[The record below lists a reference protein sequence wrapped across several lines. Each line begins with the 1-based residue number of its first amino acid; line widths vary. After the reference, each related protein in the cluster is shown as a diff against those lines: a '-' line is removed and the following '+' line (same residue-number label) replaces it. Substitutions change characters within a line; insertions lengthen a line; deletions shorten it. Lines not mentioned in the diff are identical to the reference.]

1 MFKFF
6 TPDKLYDNVYQI
18 DFDELAAK
26 GIKGL
31 IFDIDNTLV
40 SYKQPT
46 PTDEVVALLQA
57 LQEKGFKVCFVSNNT
72 QARVELFNQELN
84 LPAFANAKK
93 PLKKYMNLAL
103 EALKVTPSQTA
114 IIGDQLFTDVCA
126 GKRIKIL
133 TLVVAPIEPVETL
146 FFKVKRALEKPII
159 KKYRKLNQ
167 STNDKN

>member
-6 TPDKLYDNVYQI
+6 MPYKLYDNVYQI
-18 DFDELAAK
+18 EFDELAAK

-46 PTDEVVALLQA
+46 PTDEVIALLQS
-57 LQEKGFKVCFVSNNT
+57 LREKGFKVCFVSNNT
-72 QARVELFNQELN
+72 QERVELFNQELN

-93 PLKKYMNLAL
+93 PLKKSMISAL
-103 EALKVTPSQTA
+103 EVMKISPTQAA

-133 TLVVAPIEPVETL
+133 TLAVAPIEPVETL

-167 STNDKN
+167 STNDKG